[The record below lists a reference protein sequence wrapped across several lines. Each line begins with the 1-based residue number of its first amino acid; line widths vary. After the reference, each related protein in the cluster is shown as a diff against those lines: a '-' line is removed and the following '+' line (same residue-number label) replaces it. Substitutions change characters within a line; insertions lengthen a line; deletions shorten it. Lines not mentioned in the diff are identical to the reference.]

1 VGQNT
6 ANAPKTEPAA
16 PLGVTDFAPT
26 WFLPIPDAAALHALG
41 ADSTPLESS
50 TRLWRYFM
58 LVRLL
63 VALGLTGWM
72 LWSYLHTGTPLW
84 LLLACGVYLFSTAA
98 VLRWSRPASADSF
111 WSIGWGLTLWIDL
124 VFFGLLQT
132 LHSGVINYMPLF
144 ILPVLLA
151 SVLGPLR
158 LALGSAA
165 FATLVLLFDALAG
178 ELLGPQQATTY
189 VQGAISGAGLFI
201 VALLVHQLARRLGR
215 EQAQASSHRA
225 MADAQA
231 QVNQI
236 IATGLSEGVL
246 VIDARG
252 QIWHANPAACAMLG
266 APGERPPYALLP
278 TLPAWPLLSSWARA
292 LLAQGSHMDCTMRL
306 PRPSQEAL
314 QVQLRA
320 HINWPAPHSPAQP
333 ACVIFIESLRDVEA
347 RVRNEKLAAMGR
359 VSAAVAHEI
368 RNPLAAISQ
377 ANALL
382 TEEALT
388 PAQQRLSTMIGQN
401 AKRLGRTVD
410 DILELAKL
418 PARPDLA
425 LPLLQLDAEAS
436 DIVADWQAINPS
448 SNLVWQPGAPATAVH
463 FEAEHLRR
471 VVINLLDNARR
482 HAPPNA
488 TPNAPAL
495 QVSTH
500 DSPDGVW
507 LEVWNAGPPM
517 PDEVEA
523 HLFEPFNSSHSR
535 SSGLGLY
542 LARQLCQVYRAQLD
556 YQQQTRQGSN
566 GHCFVLR
573 WNVRQNPNEGR
584 LPQLDFTL

>member
-1 VGQNT
+1 MQLHT
-6 ANAPKTEPAA
+6 A
-16 PLGVTDFAPT
+16 DFAPT
-26 WFLPIPDAAALHALG
+26 WFLPVPDPAAAGTVDAN
-41 ADSTPLESS
+41 SNPIESS

-58 LVRLL
+58 VVRLL
-63 VALGLTGWM
+63 VALGLTGWL
-72 LWSYLHTGTPLW
+72 LWSYLHADTPLW
-84 LLLACGVYLFSTAA
+84 LLLVCAAYLFSTAA

-178 ELLGPQQATTY
+178 DLLGPQQASTY

-266 APGERPPYALLP
+266 APGEQPPYALLP
-278 TLPAWPLLSSWARA
+278 TLPAWPLLSSWSRA
-292 LLAQGSHMDCTMRL
+292 LLANGSNMHCTMRL
-306 PRPSQEAL
+306 PRSGQEAL

-418 PARPDLA
+418 PTRPDLA
-425 LPLLQLDAEAS
+425 LPLLQLDVEVTV
-436 DIVADWQAINPS
+436 IVADWQAVNPD
-448 SNLVWQPGAPATAVH
+448 SNLAWQPGAPAATVH

-471 VVINLLDNARR
+471 VVVNLLDNARR
-482 HAPPNA
+482 HAPPA
-488 TPNAPAL
+488 APAL
-495 QVSTH
+495 QVSSH
-500 DSPDGVW
+500 HSPDGVW

-517 PDEVEA
+517 PNEVEA

-542 LARQLCQVYRAQLD
+542 LARQLCQVYRAQLE
-556 YQQQTRQGSN
+556 YQQQTRQGSA

-573 WNVRQNPNEGR
+573 WNGRQNPHDTR
-584 LPQLDFTL
+584 LPRPDFTL